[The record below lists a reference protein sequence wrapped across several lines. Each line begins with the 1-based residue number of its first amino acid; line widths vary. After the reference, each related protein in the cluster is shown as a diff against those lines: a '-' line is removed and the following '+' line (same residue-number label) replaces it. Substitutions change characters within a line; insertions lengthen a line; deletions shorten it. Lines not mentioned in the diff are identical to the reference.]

1 MLMMESVKLQHELFA
16 SDRIAQKQRRAGIPS
31 PSLSLFSSKLNY
43 LLRRWNIVVDD
54 KLGPLTGIGGIRTL
68 EPLPPLIRALID
80 IHTGYTK
87 QGANLGDL
95 GARFKSRRILIQSAT
110 VFGGNVRLP
119 KPNGTVP
126 LSLID
131 DTSVSL

>member
-1 MLMMESVKLQHELFA
+1 MMESVKLQHELFA

-87 QGANLGDL
+87 QGAN
-95 GARFKSRRILIQSAT
+95 
-110 VFGGNVRLP
+110 FGGFEGNLGYRL
-119 KPNGTVP
+119 V
-126 LSLID
+126 IE
-131 DTSVSL
+131 